1 MKKTLIALA
10 LASLSTASMADVI
23 LYGQIKGGVETSFGN
38 KLGKDKN
45 KGSTTQIVDYGS
57 RIGFKGHEHLTDN
70 LDAIWQVESKVD
82 IGGGSGRTF
91 GTRDS
96 FIGLKGG
103 FGTVKVGY
111 QETPVHE
118 LNGKLDQWEYD
129 SAAAGLGVFTRGTAA
144 NRRAT
149 AISYETPDLSGF
161 SAKAYYSPSEQ
172 DNGENTNMVEVDT
185 NTGDLVANHKQTAKG
200 IYGLSASYKNSGF
213 FADVAGVYARGTK
226 AAVDAGKKGGYQAL
240 VQAGYESDKWLAGL
254 AYQRSQRVDHANPN
268 SVVSVLSA
276 YTGDADKMNELA
288 LSGAYTLNDALTL
301 KGTFA
306 YGFGIKDSD
315 GDKIAGNGKYY
326 QGIVGADYALSKRTV
341 VNGQYGYFQYG
352 KGEDKL
358 KSNVV
363 SVGMKH
369 KF

>member
-23 LYGQIKGGVETSFGN
+23 LYGQIKGGVETTFGN
-38 KLGKDKN
+38 KLGQDKN
-45 KGSTTQIVDYGS
+45 KGTTTQIVDYGS

-82 IGGGSGRTF
+82 IGGGSNRTF
-91 GTRDS
+91 NTRDS

-129 SAAAGLGVFTRGTAA
+129 SPVAGLGTFTRGTDAS
-144 NRRAT
+144 RRAT
-149 AISYETPDLSGF
+149 AISYQTPDLSGF

-172 DNGENTNMVEVDT
+172 ENGETTNAL
-185 NTGDLVANHKQTAKG
+185 GAHKNKAKG

-213 FADVAGVYARGTK
+213 FADVAGVYARGTT
-226 AAVDAGKKGGYQAL
+226 AAVAAGKKGGYQAL

-254 AYQRSQRVDHANPN
+254 AYQRSQRVERFDPTNPKNN
-268 SVVSVLSA
+268 SKLSP
-276 YTGDADKMNELA
+276 YADKANELA

-306 YGFGIKDSD
+306 YGFGIKDIA
-315 GDKIAGNGKYY
+315 GNKLAGNGKYY

-341 VNGQYGYFQYG
+341 VNGQYGYFQSG
-352 KGEDKL
+352 KGESKL
-358 KSNVV
+358 KANVV

>member
-23 LYGQIKGGVETSFGN
+23 LYGQIKGGVETTFGN
-38 KLGKDKN
+38 KVGGEKN

-82 IGGGSGRTF
+82 IGGGSNRTF
-91 GTRDS
+91 NTRDS
-96 FIGLKGG
+96 FVGLKGS

-111 QETPVHE
+111 QETPIHE

-129 SAAAGLGVFTRGTAA
+129 SKVAGLGNFTRSTAT

-161 SAKAYYSPSEQ
+161 TAKAYYSPSEQ
-172 DNGENTNMVEVDT
+172 ENGEDNSI
-185 NTGDLVANHKQTAKG
+185 TGNHDNRASG
-200 IYGLSASYKNSGF
+200 IYGVSASYNNSGF
-213 FADVAGVYARGTK
+213 FADVAGTYARGNT
-226 AAVDAGKKGGYQAL
+226 AAVNVGKKGGYQAL
-240 VQAGYESDKWLAGL
+240 VQVGFQNDKWLAGL
-254 AYQRSQRVDHANPN
+254 GYQRSQHVETGGAG
-268 SVVSVLSA
+268 LS
-276 YTGDADKMNELA
+276 TDIDKMNEII
-288 LSGAYTLNDALTL
+288 LSGAFTLNDALTL
-301 KGTFA
+301 KGSAA
-306 YGFGIKDSD
+306 YGFGAKDYA
-315 GDKIAGNGKYY
+315 GNKNGGNGKYY
-326 QGIVGADYALSKRTV
+326 QGIVGADYALSKRTI
-341 VNGQYGYFQYG
+341 VNGQYGYYQSG
-352 KGEDKL
+352 KSDAKVKG
-358 KSNVV
+358 NVV

>member
-23 LYGQIKGGVETSFGN
+23 LYGQIKGGVETTFGN
-38 KLGKDKN
+38 KLGQDKN
-45 KGSTTQIVDYGS
+45 KGTTTQIVDYGS

-91 GTRDS
+91 NTRDS

-129 SAAAGLGVFTRGTAA
+129 AAAAGLGVFTRGTDA

-149 AISYETPDLSGF
+149 AISYQTPDLSGF
-161 SAKAYYSPSEQ
+161 TAKAYYSPSEQ
-172 DNGENTNMVEVDT
+172 ENGENTSPL
-185 NTGDLVANHKQTAKG
+185 GNHDSKAKG

-213 FADVAGVYARGTK
+213 FADVAGVYARGTT
-226 AAVDAGKKGGYQAL
+226 AAVAAGKKGGYQAL

-254 AYQRSQRVDHANPN
+254 AYQRSQRVERAN
-268 SVVSVLSA
+268 SVLNA
-276 YTGDADKMNELA
+276 DADKVNEVA
-288 LSGAYTLNDALTL
+288 LSGAYTLNDALSL
-301 KGTFA
+301 KGSFA
-306 YGFGIKDSD
+306 YGFGIKDI
-315 GDKIAGNGKYY
+315 GGNKIAGNGKYY
-326 QGIVGADYALSKRTV
+326 QGIVGADYALSKRTI
-341 VNGQYGYFQYG
+341 VNGQYGYLQSG
-352 KGEDKL
+352 KGESKL
-358 KSNVV
+358 KANVV

>member
-23 LYGQIKGGVETSFGN
+23 LYGQIKGGVETTFGN
-38 KLGKDKN
+38 KLGQDKN
-45 KGSTTQIVDYGS
+45 KGTTTQIVDYGS

-70 LDAIWQVESKVD
+70 LDAICQVESKVD

-111 QETPVHE
+111 QQTPIKE

-129 SAAAGLGVFTRGTAA
+129 SSVAGLGTFTRGTDAS
-144 NRRAT
+144 RRAT
-149 AISYETPDLSGF
+149 AVSYETPDLSGF
-161 SAKAYYSPSEQ
+161 TAKAYYSPSEQ
-172 DNGENTNMVEVDT
+172 ENGESTDAL
-185 NTGDLVANHKQTAKG
+185 GAHKNKAKG

-213 FADVAGVYARGTK
+213 FADVAGVYARGTT
-226 AAVDAGKKGGYQAL
+226 AAVAAGKKGGYQAL

-254 AYQRSQRVDHANPN
+254 AYQRSQRVERPDSKLNP
-268 SVVSVLSA
+268 
-276 YTGDADKMNELA
+276 DADKANELA
-288 LSGAYTLNDALTL
+288 LSGAYTINDALTL

-306 YGFGIKDSD
+306 YGFGVKDVD

-326 QGIVGADYALSKRTV
+326 QGLVGADYALSKRTV
-341 VNGQYGYFQYG
+341 VNGQYGYLQSG
-352 KGEDKL
+352 KGDDKL
-358 KSNVV
+358 KANVV
-363 SVGMKH
+363 SIGMKH

>member
-23 LYGQIKGGVETSFGN
+23 LYGQIKGGVETTFGN
-38 KLGKDKN
+38 KLGQDKN
-45 KGSTTQIVDYGS
+45 KGTTTQIVDYGS

-111 QETPVHE
+111 QQTPIKE

-129 SAAAGLGVFTRGTAA
+129 SSVAGLGTFTRGTDAS
-144 NRRAT
+144 RRAT
-149 AISYETPDLSGF
+149 AVSYETPDLSGF
-161 SAKAYYSPSEQ
+161 TAKAYYSPSEQ
-172 DNGENTNMVEVDT
+172 ENGESTDAL
-185 NTGDLVANHKQTAKG
+185 GAHKNKAKG

-213 FADVAGVYARGTK
+213 FADVAGVYARGTT
-226 AAVDAGKKGGYQAL
+226 AAVAAGKKGGYQAL

-254 AYQRSQRVDHANPN
+254 AYQRSQRVERTDSKLNP
-268 SVVSVLSA
+268 
-276 YTGDADKMNELA
+276 DADKANELA
-288 LSGAYTLNDALTL
+288 LSGAYTINDALTL

-306 YGFGIKDSD
+306 YGFGVKDVD

-326 QGIVGADYALSKRTV
+326 QGLVGADYALSKRTV
-341 VNGQYGYFQYG
+341 VNGQYGYLQSG
-352 KGEDKL
+352 KGDDKL
-358 KSNVV
+358 KANVV
-363 SVGMKH
+363 SIGMKH